1 MAGEQ
6 LQHVVQKA
14 APGVHLVAAGAV
26 QIKGKVDLGLIG
38 VAFQRDHSVRHGS
51 FLHDLIQCVHEY
63 LHLFRCANGDVDWW
77 VSKDGKYGVNVLT
90 TIQIK
95 P

>member
-1 MAGEQ
+1 MRIPTKF
-6 LQHVVQKA
+6 LLSHN
-14 APGVHLVAAGAV
+14 PRYAV
-26 QIKGKVDLGLIG
+26 
-38 VAFQRDHSVRHGS
+38 
-51 FLHDLIQCVHEY
+51 
-63 LHLFRCANGDVDWW
+63 RCANGDVDWW